1 MPRENATRYAILG
14 LLTTT
19 CRTGYEMKQMI
30 DHSLNHFW
38 KISFGQVY
46 PTLKALEN
54 EGLIIQSNEGDE
66 RKAYELTEAGK
77 GELQRWLGE
86 KPEELPI
93 QRNELLLKL
102 FFARHEPVSETIE
115 KIGHHEKLLRER
127 LETYEAIETMI
138 RSSDVESPD
147 ARYWLLTLDYGKRQT
162 VALIEWCGCAIRTI
176 EGGTDDGTENGHPE

>member
-30 DHSLNHFW
+30 DNSLSHFW

-46 PTLKALEN
+46 PTLKTLEN

-66 RKAYELTEAGK
+66 RKAYELTELGK
-77 GELQRWLGE
+77 DELKRWLGE
-86 KPEELPI
+86 KPNELPI

-102 FFARHEPVSETIE
+102 FFARHEPISETIE
-115 KIGHHEKLLRER
+115 KIAHHENLLSAR
-127 LETYEAIETMI
+127 LKTYDLIETMI
-138 RSSDVESPD
+138 RSSDAESPD
-147 ARYWLLTLDYGKRQT
+147 ALYWLLTLDYGKRQT
-162 VALIEWCGCAIRTI
+162 VALIEWCGQAIRTL
-176 EGGTDDGTENGHPE
+176 EGGIDDGTENGRPK